1 MFQEKWV
8 AWFTLALAFIA
19 AKPVVAQ
26 GRAAWTVLVYV
37 MGDNNL
43 EEFAVQDLDEM
54 RRAGVGGSSGV
65 NVIALMDR
73 SSKYSSEAA
82 SNLGDWVGVK
92 EVRVEN
98 GQYTQIGS
106 ADFPVGENPQKDLAQ
121 TKYLTEFIERNVKAY
136 PAEKYFLILWD
147 HGLGWLGFGGDLSPG
162 NREVYS
168 GGGVVEEPTITL
180 EQLQKGIKDGL
191 ERAGL
196 AKVDILGFDAC
207 FMQHYT
213 VAANMEM
220 YAEYILAS
228 EDLEPGHGWMY
239 NALSAAVQD
248 NSISAPALTKKIEEE
263 FSTSPELPLT
273 LATLST
279 SKFRIFMGVFS
290 SFLEEVKIQLDSI
303 SSAGQGSTE
312 AVGIYSALNSARN
325 HRTMQA
331 MTQWMDGSV
340 IDLGTWLSKVKGS
353 VSDYNSISSKVELT
367 HSAYKDMIVSHTK
380 PASQP
385 RNTGMAIFYPTT
397 QTAYDKQ
404 NSDWQQLSPS
414 FSSLSNIK
422 AWQDFLGAYYQAN
435 PGYPAMP
442 PVTADSFKFLQ
453 TSTPV
458 YSYTVQGT
466 WVGDVYGEDWPG
478 YYMMNGTVNSP
489 YLGEST
495 FEFGYEGMQ
504 KTYLVSSSVSWVDEE
519 GEDPTHTTLM
529 GESEGLVT
537 GLVSYDMGS
546 SYDASAFDA
555 SSALPDGVSFSPVFS
570 KVHYTFVNAD
580 HDDLPDQEF
589 LTYEASVHYY
599 KDASSAEATVCELVL
614 FVNLTAGEY
623 GVEDS
628 NTAGCTSS
636 GCPAS
641 WQGDDF
647 CDLDCMTDACNDD
660 GGDCAS
666 CIDSG
671 CIKDGACTESCSDD
685 TCWICSNGSYGSDA
699 YGDDGTNDGYDYGN
713 GMYDDS
719 EYSGVGGPR
728 KLLQEKAAGAKA
740 IERAAAQKLTWK
752 KNKDAVMAEK
762 KGAEAAKRPVRTPR
776 KQTAMK
782 AMDEAHSQGRERA
795 AKLKEQ
801 AKAFTKQAKKPM
813 EKEMKRSEKHQV
825 TRDGS
830 KPRQALI
837 HDPKPVPH
845 RPAPSGDAK
854 PESQQAAK
862 QKARRRMQE
871 GEGGDEVMTLYCN
884 FGSGL
889 GEVPMGTHAGST
901 IRGTMHSVSSEGSI
915 EEQDLSLASPMK
927 WDGTVHVKFVEFH
940 LKDSDGIKGLLG
952 ISSKVTDD
960 VVMGLMRATDSL
972 GLTATALSSGI
983 TQAMPGDESW
993 DYDYGD
999 YGGSSDLSYDEM
1011 CEWYATLSD
1020 GEKESYFG
1028 EDEIHEDEAMQCAED
1043 CPTIY
1048 LGDGVC
1054 DPGCMN
1060 ENCGMDLGDCD
1071 ACLQTACTMEMLFNG
1086 YYGDACEDACATVE
1100 CGHDYYCTA
1109 EDSDVDFEPPEND
1122 SACTA
1127 AGCPAGWQGDDWCDP
1142 ACYVLQ
1148 CNNDNGD
1155 CDACLASGC
1164 TIELL
1169 ANEVCDEACNTEA
1182 CQFDGSMCTSGDY
1195 ADYSGESFESIE
1207 EYCNMLSTTR
1217 APTAFADLSPL
1228 QRWRS
1233 AKSAPQET
1241 TPGGNPDP
1249 VVPTSTTAAPTP
1261 VSLPSPT
1268 PATSP
1273 TTTAAPT
1280 TPATTDTSESS
1291 TNGSAPGIW
1300 STVGVTTSIA
1310 VSGIL
1315 IIVSMLGQII

>member
-422 AWQDFLGAYYQAN
+422 AC
-435 PGYPAMP
+435 
-442 PVTADSFKFLQ
+442 FKFLQ

-762 KGAEAAKRPVRTPR
+762 KGAEAAKRPKLMDPLSGGSAVTPAEIGAIVSGFVRLNYAVRTPR

-1011 CEWYATLSD
+1011 CEWRPKANGSGILKPKFSLVVTGEKMRNSDGLVTLRGAICGDLRRWQRLLLPDEPWPGADAKPTKLRLLVWPFTCEETCGWVSAGRRVVDLSD
-1020 GEKESYFG
+1020 DRENVVVVVVCRRVTSVKTKYMKWAASELKGNSERADFP
-1028 EDEIHEDEAMQCAED
+1028 DEAMQCAED

-1109 EDSDVDFEPPEND
+1109 E
-1122 SACTA
+1122 
-1127 AGCPAGWQGDDWCDP
+1127 
-1142 ACYVLQ
+1142 
-1148 CNNDNGD
+1148 
-1155 CDACLASGC
+1155 
-1164 TIELL
+1164 
-1169 ANEVCDEACNTEA
+1169 
-1182 CQFDGSMCTSGDY
+1182 
-1195 ADYSGESFESIE
+1195 
-1207 EYCNMLSTTR
+1207 
-1217 APTAFADLSPL
+1217 
-1228 QRWRS
+1228 
-1233 AKSAPQET
+1233 
-1241 TPGGNPDP
+1241 
-1249 VVPTSTTAAPTP
+1249 
-1261 VSLPSPT
+1261 
-1268 PATSP
+1268 
-1273 TTTAAPT
+1273 
-1280 TPATTDTSESS
+1280 
-1291 TNGSAPGIW
+1291 
-1300 STVGVTTSIA
+1300 
-1310 VSGIL
+1310 
-1315 IIVSMLGQII
+1315 